1 MNFKYP
7 NKKNAAVTF
16 LLYNY
21 LMKLCIFSGTFN
33 PIHNA
38 HIKMA
43 EYVLENYGFDKII
56 FIPAYKPPH
65 KDYQD
70 NMCIH
75 RYNMV
80 KLAIQNNPKFEISDI
95 EYKNEGKSY
104 SYLTALEL
112 YKQYD
117 IDGKINFIIGT
128 DAFEKIE
135 TWYETDKFK
144 KLVDFIVFIR
154 ENEPV
159 NFDDLRK
166 KGYNFEFAK
175 MNFVDISSTEL
186 RERIQKGETVDN
198 LIPKEVEEYIK
209 NNGLYRN
216 TKMA

>member
-1 MNFKYP
+1 
-7 NKKNAAVTF
+7 
-16 LLYNY
+16 
-21 LMKLCIFSGTFN
+21 MKLCIFSGTFN
-33 PIHNA
+33 PIHRA

-43 EYVLENYGFDKII
+43 EYVLENYRFDKII

-80 KLAIQNNPKFEISDI
+80 KLAIQNNPNFEISDI

-104 SYLTALEL
+104 SYITALEL

-198 LIPKEVEEYIK
+198 LIPEEVEEYIK

>member
-1 MNFKYP
+1 
-7 NKKNAAVTF
+7 
-16 LLYNY
+16 
-21 LMKLCIFSGTFN
+21 MKLCIFSGTFN

-80 KLAIQNNPKFEISDI
+80 KLAIQNYPKFEISDI

-186 RERIQKGETVDN
+186 RERIQKDETVEN

-216 TKMA
+216 TEMA

>member
-1 MNFKYP
+1 
-7 NKKNAAVTF
+7 
-16 LLYNY
+16 
-21 LMKLCIFSGTFN
+21 MKLCIFSGTFN

-65 KDYQD
+65 KEYQD

-159 NFDDLRK
+159 NFDDFRK

-186 RERIQKGETVDN
+186 RERIQKHETVEN

-216 TKMA
+216 TEMA